1 MIDPRKS
8 TTKQSGEEK
17 EMGNVKRKWGD
28 MDDRMTSYNINLGQT
43 REN

>member
-8 TTKQSGEEK
+8 TTKQPGEDK
-17 EMGNVKRKWGD
+17 EMGIVKRKLGD
-28 MDDRMTSYNINLGQT
+28 MEDRMTSYNINLGQT